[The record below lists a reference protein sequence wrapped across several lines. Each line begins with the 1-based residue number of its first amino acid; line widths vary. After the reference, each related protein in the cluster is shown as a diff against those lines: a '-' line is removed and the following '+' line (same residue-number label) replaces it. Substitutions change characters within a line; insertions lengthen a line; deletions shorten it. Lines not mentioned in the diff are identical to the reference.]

1 MYNPYPY
8 DDPRAINKPVL
19 APQTIESVTAGTP
32 QAAARLAR
40 EFAETL
46 KATPQRNLIVAFD
59 GYTTA
64 DWTRTINLLSQ
75 QLGLLGIGFEAMDF
89 ARVYKTEE
97 QIHEMVDPYLEW
109 DRTKDP
115 TLLYGRIFRGGYEA
129 MFDPA
134 KIEGF
139 ARRLSELQAS
149 ADHGKVIAVYGYG
162 CLVER
167 LRPLYDRKCYFDVTP
182 KESILRI
189 RRGEYAN
196 LGDRTARPANLVI
209 RRCYYVDFE
218 MAVHLRGELLQQSV
232 LDYYVASDHH
242 DRIHLLPRNAMEQ
255 MLGALAAY
263 PFRCKPVYLE
273 GVWGGTYV
281 KKLRNL
287 PDAMRNC
294 AWVFDLIPM
303 EVSIVVEAGAER
315 VEFPFFT
322 FVQREGEAIMGDA
335 CVKKFHGYFP
345 IRFNYDDSY
354 HSNGNMSIQVHSGAR
369 YNQENY
375 DELGRQDESYYVV
388 VAGHNAR
395 TFVGFRD
402 DADTE
407 QFIRDIKRADTEY
420 KPVDYLKYVN
430 YEVSKPGLQVMLPA
444 GTIHSS
450 GRNQVV
456 LEIGSRCMKLKD
468 ESEWFKIPDHHQAI
482 VSKELFEKA
491 NASIKRFSLPNKKQR
506 DYLLR
511 GKVFCGCCD
520 HAMSLRNDVWFYCRH
535 SEVAENLPCHGVRVK
550 MVDLEQAVFEII
562 RAQMCPALGI
572 DSSKDKLDLQTVQ
585 QAEHEDKLHSIQ
597 DSKRQLYEQYAL
609 GEIDLETYQERKAV
623 YDAELVQAKN
633 VHAAITAQTK
643 QIQSDYEARLKQRE
657 IVQEVDSA
665 GTLTQALIDRLI
677 NKVYIFPGDRIE
689 IEYVTQDF
697 LATAESGKE
706 A

>member
-1 MYNPYPY
+1 
-8 DDPRAINKPVL
+8 
-19 APQTIESVTAGTP
+19 
-32 QAAARLAR
+32 
-40 EFAETL
+40 
-46 KATPQRNLIVAFD
+46 
-59 GYTTA
+59 
-64 DWTRTINLLSQ
+64 
-75 QLGLLGIGFEAMDF
+75 MDF

-420 KPVDYLKYVN
+420 KPTPTN
-430 YEVSKPGLQVMLPA
+430 STITCAPTSTASPGRSTP
-444 GTIHSS
+444 GTANATLHSNARRRGYMTIS
-450 GRNQVV
+450 YNSLASSAKAKHGRNISS
-456 LEIGSRCMKLKD
+456 ERATCSTSRCD
-468 ESEWFKIPDHHQAI
+468 ASNSRQA
-482 VSKELFEKA
+482 S
-491 NASIKRFSLPNKKQR
+491 RTTR
-506 DYLLR
+506 
-511 GKVFCGCCD
+511 
-520 HAMSLRNDVWFYCRH
+520 
-535 SEVAENLPCHGVRVK
+535 
-550 MVDLEQAVFEII
+550 
-562 RAQMCPALGI
+562 
-572 DSSKDKLDLQTVQ
+572 
-585 QAEHEDKLHSIQ
+585 
-597 DSKRQLYEQYAL
+597 
-609 GEIDLETYQERKAV
+609 
-623 YDAELVQAKN
+623 
-633 VHAAITAQTK
+633 TAGSTC
-643 QIQSDYEARLKQRE
+643 
-657 IVQEVDSA
+657 
-665 GTLTQALIDRLI
+665 
-677 NKVYIFPGDRIE
+677 
-689 IEYVTQDF
+689 
-697 LATAESGKE
+697 
-706 A
+706 